1 MTAVQPDRLSQKSSF
16 APKRIADEDG
26 NARSLRPS
34 ILFLGLALCLTL
46 GIAAWLG
53 LVDTN
58 DDIRLEITDVSASSN
73 GIVALTGA
81 RYRGHT
87 DSGKKFEVIATAA
100 TERSENLGDVDL
112 SQPIATIFSDDGS
125 TLNITSQKGTYSQTR
140 SGVALRGNVIVTDTG
155 RGMTMET
162 EMVNANLSSGNFQT
176 TEDVRVT
183 SKTALVLAE
192 GMQVFDGG
200 DLIVFNG
207 KSKMTLHNH
216 PTID

>member
-207 KSKMTLHNH
+207 KSKMTLHNRSS
-216 PTID
+216 ID